1 MFQLRKLAAAGEI
14 PDTPLAAGYFR
25 DALNTKGNR
34 RIFWAGKRFCGLD
47 IIPGWVC
54 RNAGGFVEEIVSLLY
69 YQLL

>member
-1 MFQLRKLAAAGEI
+1 MPFLFFAKFNDCCEAKSLPFLR
-14 PDTPLAAGYFR
+14 YV
-25 DALNTKGNR
+25 LNTKGNR